1 MDFNPNIDA
10 HRLLLAES
18 IADFLRATDL
28 PLTSADRQD
37 GTRAPSFQAT
47 LAHHGVH
54 IARGNLTKIADFDQN
69 LDAQAPALSVKIASV
84 LHQLGFW
91 PPVGNV
97 DRALQRVPPFF
108 DCFDPGAD
116 RILDEICGEFVSY
129 QYSNRNPA
137 NILIGRVT
145 IGPRSAWNYAHATN
159 YIEKTGSSAN
169 SIVHTG
175 IVWSDNRQNIY
186 MLLRSELYA
195 FPTFI
200 LFDEIERPGRE
211 TRIETINGTSLGAA
225 RQQHRHLSAITLH
238 RADYPDDD
246 TPVLPTQHDRLPK
259 SVRTYMLLPLK
270 NGPHNY

>member
-1 MDFNPNIDA
+1 MDFNPNIAA

-18 IADFLRATDL
+18 IADFLRTINL
-28 PLTSADRQD
+28 PLTSAPRSD
-37 GTRAPSFQAT
+37 GTRAPSLQAT
-47 LAHHGVH
+47 LAQHGVH
-54 IARGNLTKIADFDQN
+54 IARGNLTRIADLDQN
-69 LDAQAPALSVKIASV
+69 LDAPAPALSVKIAAV

-108 DCFDPGAD
+108 DCFDPGAN
-116 RILDEICGEFVSY
+116 RVLDEISGEFVSY

-137 NILIGRVT
+137 NILIGKVT
-145 IGPRSAWNYAHATN
+145 IGPRTAWNYAHVTN

-169 SIVHTG
+169 SIVFSG
-175 IVWSDNRQNIY
+175 IGWSDNRQNIY

-225 RQQHRHLSAITLH
+225 RQHHRHLTAITLH
-238 RADYPDDD
+238 RAPYPEDDS
-246 TPVLPTQHDRLPK
+246 PVLPAQRDRLPK
-259 SVRTYMLLPLK
+259 PVSTYMLMPLK